1 MAEAEGFIHFN
12 KADFIEKVPL
22 DCGGFGQVYL
32 CHHSTHGQVVVKTIY
47 TGPIRNERNRKS
59 LMKEAC
65 LLHSLNHDRIVKLLG
80 VVLEDGN
87 YSLVMEFVPKGNL
100 LAMLDKVTVPM
111 SIKGRIILEILE
123 GMVYLTNK
131 KIIHK
136 DLKPK
141 NILLDKDFHIKIADL
156 GLAICHTW
164 SKLTRE
170 ESRRTGRIGRSQAVG
185 ALSYMAPEHLQDIN
199 TPFTEKSDVY
209 SFAIVIWVILTSKEP
224 YANSQSDDHIC
235 LCVRNGSRP
244 DEALILSSAPPT
256 ITALMR
262 SCWHRDPWQ
271 RPSFGASYDSFRC
284 FYRKELEK
292 DVDKDLQSLMVLY
305 EGPDDFVQRMN
316 SLTLGQPHLQTDS
329 PDTLCRP
336 NETGVQNPDFQR
348 GYGFDSIQTDAS
360 RFDPGVQAPLYQR
373 QSSLPSQPDM
383 SPYSNSSLQHGARG
397 KPPALRLVH
406 SGSMSSVESRTC
418 EDTPPPNASVLRG
431 GTPSKTAA
439 MAGRSTS
446 CAPSPSP
453 GALGGCPVNP
463 QQTQFQRIRSWPAF
477 PGQETAH
484 GLMDGTQ
491 FGSIK
496 VSPQQESGGRI
507 FIQQAVGI
515 QIGDNNRLNYGS
527 QDFSLDSFQ
536 PSMPTNTFYEKLLH
550 KYEDCA
556 VREEHL
562 DLLRDNIGQ
571 NWRHCARKLGLTET
585 EVETIH
591 HDFYNSGLKEMVHQM
606 LEKWRMKQGC
616 MYCTVGRLCRA
627 LRDNVRVDLLCQ
639 LLEMCQS
646 TTTT

>member
-1 MAEAEGFIHFN
+1 MA
-12 KADFIEKVPL
+12 KVSL

-47 TGPIRNERNRKS
+47 TGPNRNERNRKS

-65 LLHSLNHDRIVKLLG
+65 LLHSLNHNRIVKLLG

-87 YSLVMEFVPKGNL
+87 YSLVMEFIPKGNL
-100 LAMLDKVTVPM
+100 LSMLVKMTVPM

-131 KIIHK
+131 KVIHK
-136 DLKPK
+136 DLKPE

-170 ESRRTGRIGRSQAVG
+170 ESRRTGRIAMSRAVG
-185 ALSYMAPEHLQDIN
+185 TLSYMAPEHLQNIN

-209 SFAIVIWVILTSKEP
+209 SFAIIIWVILTSKEP

-235 LCVRNGSRP
+235 LCVRNGCRP
-244 DEALILSSAPPT
+244 DETLILSSTPTT

-262 SCWHRDPWQ
+262 RCWHQDPRQ
-271 RPSFGASYDSFRC
+271 RPPFGASYDSFHY

-305 EGPDDFVQRMN
+305 EGPDDVVQRMN
-316 SLTLGQPHLQTDS
+316 SLTLGQPQLQT
-329 PDTLCRP
+329 DTLCRP
-336 NETGVQNPDFQR
+336 NETGVQNPQFQR
-348 GYGFDSIQTDAS
+348 GHCLDSIQMDAS
-360 RFDPGVQAPLYQR
+360 RFDPVAQAPLYQR

-383 SPYSNSSLQHGARG
+383 SPYSNSNLQSSTWGNL
-397 KPPALRLVH
+397 PALRLVD
-406 SGSMSSVESRTC
+406 SGPMFSVESRTC
-418 EDTPPPNASVLRG
+418 EDTPPPNTSVLRG
-431 GTPSKTAA
+431 GTPLKTAA

-446 CAPSPSP
+446 CAPTPSP
-453 GALGGCPVNP
+453 GASQPVNP

-477 PGQETAH
+477 PEQETAC
-484 GLMDGTQ
+484 GLMDGTL
-491 FGSIK
+491 FGSAK
-496 VSPQQESGGRI
+496 VLPQQESGGRI
-507 FIQQAVGI
+507 IIQQAVGI
-515 QIGDNNRLNYGS
+515 QIGDNNCLNYGS
-527 QDFSLDSFQ
+527 QDFGVDSFQ
-536 PSMPTNTFYEKLLH
+536 PSMPTNVIYEKLLR

-571 NWRHCARKLGLTET
+571 NWKYCARKLGLTET

-591 HDFYNSGLKEMVHQM
+591 HDCYNSGGLKEMVHQM

-616 MYCTVGRLCRA
+616 VYCTVGRLCRA

-646 TTTT
+646 TTTS